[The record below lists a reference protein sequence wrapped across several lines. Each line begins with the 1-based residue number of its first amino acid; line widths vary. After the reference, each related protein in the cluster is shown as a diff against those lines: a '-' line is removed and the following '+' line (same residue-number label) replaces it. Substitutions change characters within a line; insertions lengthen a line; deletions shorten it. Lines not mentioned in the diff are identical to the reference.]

1 MRIVSIVAAVEYLI
15 LILNLIV
22 VWQLGRVVH
31 ANFSAAITCTLNRIR
46 VLMADTARK
55 RGCSTSIIWSI
66 VEATAVAPTT
76 SMAHHHLC
84 IV

>member
-31 ANFSAAITCTLNRIR
+31 ANFSAAITCALNGIL
-46 VLMADTARK
+46 VLMTDTPWK
-55 RGCSTSIIWSI
+55 RG
-66 VEATAVAPTT
+66 
-76 SMAHHHLC
+76 
-84 IV
+84 